1 MICQNETA
9 KLVCVCARAWPCVS
23 VNLLHVRTVPLRH
36 TVSAGELP
44 TVKLMK
50 RATGWVWCGKWL
62 HGSVDM
68 CNCSN
73 WLSRAV
79 LGEIRAA
86 AAAAAA
92 TAQAEIDCHRQR
104 VMCMFSLLLS
114 QRLMSGK
121 ASNLQNVQ

>member
-1 MICQNETA
+1 M
-9 KLVCVCARAWPCVS
+9 CAHARPCVS
-23 VNLLHVRTVPLRH
+23 VNLLHVHTVLLRH
-36 TVSAGELP
+36 TVSAGDLP

-50 RATGWVWCGKWL
+50 GATGRVWCGKWL

-73 WLSRAV
+73 WLSRVV
-79 LGEIRAA
+79 LGEIKAEAA
-86 AAAAAA
+86 QA
-92 TAQAEIDCHRQR
+92 AQAEIDCHRQR

-121 ASNLQNVQ
+121 ASNLQNVQMRRTL